1 MDVKTME
8 LLFQL
13 ITGLMIPFIISV
25 LKQVHWSPEQKFMIT
40 FVLSTLA
47 ASVIPL
53 LKMGS
58 DPFNVDLMLQ
68 SLTVIFTTSQVIYR
82 AVLKNM
88 SLEEI
93 INPQAALA
101 SAIRYQIIPY
111 LLTIDKKTAAD
122 ILNPDSDKSIE
133 VNVQELN

>member
-122 ILNPDSDKSIE
+122 ILDPDSDKSIE

>member
-13 ITGLMIPFIISV
+13 IIGVMIPFIISV
-25 LKQVHWSPEQKFMIT
+25 LKQVHWTAEQKFTVT
-40 FVLSTLA
+40 FVLATIA
-47 ASVIPL
+47 ASIIPL

-58 DPFNVDLMLQ
+58 NPFSTELMLQ
-68 SLTVIFTTSQVIYR
+68 SLTIIFTTSQVVYR
-82 AVLKNM
+82 AVIKNM
-88 SLEEI
+88 ALEEV

-101 SAIRYQIIPY
+101 SAIKDQVIPY

-122 ILNPDSDKSIE
+122 ILDPNSNKSIE
-133 VNVQELN
+133 VNVHEIS

>member
-47 ASVIPL
+47 ASIIPL

-122 ILNPDSDKSIE
+122 ILDPDSDKSIE

>member
-47 ASVIPL
+47 ASIIPL